1 MTLFL
6 SAASAARTPQAMIN
20 GEAIKFDSGIG
31 VKVKKRLTA

>member
-6 SAASAARTPQAMIN
+6 SAASVTRTPQAMIN
-20 GEAIKFDSGIG
+20 AEAIKFDSETG